1 MSFPSASTIGHAC
14 PIEGQALRS
23 DRARGIAA
31 MNRQREK
38 SILGAVIFLAATA
51 LGPNCARA
59 QEWLLNAA
67 ASHFYMQTA
76 KANAII
82 ETHQF
87 TGLDGTISKD
97 GDANIKIDLT
107 SVASGIDV
115 RDVRMRFLLFE
126 TYKFPYAEVKAKLDM
141 AKLQAPLTTTIR
153 IPYDLKLTVDLHGFA
168 KEIEA
173 PVTVT
178 RVSDNSV
185 SVASAKPIIVNAD
198 TFGLVAGIAKL
209 AEAVNGTP
217 IVAAASFSFDLL
229 FETGDKIPA
238 LQLARA
244 EAASAKTAA
253 ETSAIAPEGCQTRF
267 SVISAAQAIYFKTRS
282 AELDTASEPLL
293 DSVADIA
300 RRCGAVRI
308 EVTGH
313 TDSVGLKAA
322 NQRLS
327 EERAHSVVTYLVQH
341 GVGTQRIDSAG
352 YGDTRPIAPNDT
364 EANRARNRRIEF
376 RVKSQ

>member
-1 MSFPSASTIGHAC
+1 MSLLTTVRKGTLAMTRASFVV
-14 PIEGQALRS
+14 L
-23 DRARGIAA
+23 
-31 MNRQREK
+31 
-38 SILGAVIFLAATA
+38 LLAATI
-51 LGPNCARA
+51 LGPSDATA

-76 KANAII
+76 KANAIM

-87 TGLDGTISKD
+87 TGLDGTITKD

-115 RDVRMRFLLFE
+115 RDLRMRFLLFE
-126 TYKFPYAEVKAKLDM
+126 TYKFPFAEVKAKLDM
-141 AKLQAPLTTTIR
+141 AKLQALTTTIR
-153 IPYDLKLTVDLHGFA
+153 IPYDLKLAIDLHGFT
-168 KEIEA
+168 KEIET

-185 SVASAKPIIVNAD
+185 SVTSAKPIIVNAD
-198 TFGLVAGIAKL
+198 TFGFTAGIAKL
-209 AEAVNGTP
+209 SEAVNGTP
-217 IVAAASFSFDLL
+217 IVAAASISFDLL
-229 FETGDKIPA
+229 FETGEKIPG
-238 LQLARA
+238 LQVARA
-244 EAASAKTAA
+244 EAASLKQAA

-300 RRCGAVRI
+300 KRCGAVRI

-327 EERAHSVVTYLVQH
+327 EERARSVVSYLVQR
-341 GVGTQRIDSAG
+341 GVVALRIDSAG
-352 YGDTRPIAPNDT
+352 YGDTRPIAPHDSET
-364 EANRARNRRIEF
+364 NRAKNRRIEF